1 MSVVPIVELIQ
12 GVRPFNLLPRHR
24 VDRKYTSIYSGLVV
38 RRILYAFDPSGDGN
52 NAHGMSRSRL
62 KIGRMVQKPV
72 DRIESI
78 PFFKR
83 INKGAVAGTE
93 HDERQ
98 ASDKEKKLL
107 D

>member
-24 VDRKYTSIYSGLVV
+24 VDRKYTRIYAGLVV
-38 RRILYAFDPSGDGN
+38 RRILYAFDPSSNGN
-52 NAHGMSRSRL
+52 NAHGMRCSRL
-62 KIGRMVQKPV
+62 KIGRLVQKPV

-78 PFFKR
+78 LIFKR

-93 HDERQ
+93 QDERQ
-98 ASDKEKKLL
+98 ASDKEKKSLN
-107 D
+107 